1 MFDLVHKNKRIIQVV
16 LALIMLPF
24 AFFGIDSYFRNREG
38 AEAVA
43 TFAGHAITQQ
53 EFGQALRERQEML
66 QQVAGGR
73 ADVSQLDSPEL
84 RHAVLDNMIQQRLL
98 LDRAQR
104 SGMIVSERQLQ
115 GAIGEIPAFQD
126 NGKFSYTQYERLL
139 KSQNLTPVQFEARVR
154 QQIIMQQLDD
164 VFADS
169 NFVPRA
175 VAERVT
181 RIAEQQREVSQAV
194 VAAER
199 FVPQVKIE
207 EGDAKKHYESHQEE
221 FRIPEQV
228 RVEYVTLSLDQLAAQ
243 AKVDQE
249 EVKKFY
255 EANRK
260 QFEVK
265 ESRQASHILIT
276 ADPAGGADAKQK
288 AQARAEEIYRQV
300 KAKPDSFADLAK
312 KSSQDPGSAE
322 KGGDLGYFTRGAM
335 VKAFDDAVF
344 KMKPGEIS
352 PPVESEYGYHII
364 KLTGVRPGRTSSP
377 EEVGAKLEGEVKK
390 QIASRQYADL
400 AEKLNNLVFEQSD
413 SLKPAAELLRVAAR
427 QSGWI
432 TRTQA
437 QEQMLNSPRLLQSVF
452 SDEVLNS
459 KRNTEAIEVASGT
472 LVAARVIDHKP
483 ASVKPFDEV
492 RAAIVKT
499 LTAQRAAQ
507 LAAQEGRQQLEN
519 LKQGKP
525 AQLSFAA
532 PHLVNRADAKAL
544 PEAAMRRL
552 FKTSVARLPA
562 YAGVETPQ
570 GDYIVLKITRVI
582 EQEKVPL
589 DKQNA
594 LAGSIEQAS
603 SQAQLTA
610 YVMQLRQKAD
620 VKVKQ
625 DLIEKKNP

>member
-1 MFDLVHKNKRIIQVV
+1 MFDLVHKNKRVIQVV
-16 LALIMLPF
+16 LALVMLPF

-43 TFAGHAITQQ
+43 TFEGYSITQQ

-66 QQVAGGR
+66 QQLSGGR
-73 ADVSQLDSPEL
+73 ADASQLDSPEL

-104 SGMIVSERQLQ
+104 SGMTVSERQLQ
-115 GAIGEIPAFQD
+115 SAIAEIPAFQE
-126 NGKFSYTQYERLL
+126 NGKFSFDQYERLL
-139 KSQNLTPVQFEARVR
+139 RSQNMTPLQFEARLR

-164 VFADS
+164 AFADS

-194 VAAER
+194 IAAER
-199 FVPQVKIE
+199 FVPQVKLE
-207 EGDAKKHYESHQEE
+207 DGEVKKYYESHQEE

-228 RVEYVTLSLDQLAAQ
+228 RVEYVTLSMEQLAAQ
-243 AKVDQE
+243 AKVDPE
-249 EVKKFY
+249 EIKKFY

-288 AQARAEEIYRQV
+288 AKKRADEIYQQV
-300 KAKPDSFADLAK
+300 KAKPDSFAELAK
-312 KSSQDPGSAE
+312 KNSQDPGSAE
-322 KGGDLGYFTRGAM
+322 KGGDLGFFTRGSM

-344 KMKPGEIS
+344 NMKPGEIS

-364 KLTGVRPGRTSSP
+364 KLTNVRSGRTSSP

-413 SLKPAAELLRVAAR
+413 SLKPAAELLHAPAR

-432 TRTQA
+432 TRGQA
-437 QEQMLNSPRLLQSVF
+437 QEQLLNNPRLLQAIF
-452 SDEVLNS
+452 SEEVLNN
-459 KRNTEAIEVASGT
+459 KRNTEAIEAAPGT
-472 LVAARVIDHKP
+472 LVAARVLEHKP
-483 ASVKPFDEV
+483 TSIKPFDDV

-499 LTAQRAAQ
+499 LTSQRAAQ

-519 LKQGKP
+519 VKQGKP
-525 AQLSFAA
+525 AQLAWSA
-532 PHLVNRADAKAL
+532 PRLVSRADAKAL
-544 PEAAMRRL
+544 PDAAMKRL
-552 FKTSVARLPA
+552 FKTPVAQLPA
-562 YAGVETPQ
+562 YTGVETPQ
-570 GDYIVLKITRVI
+570 GDYIALKITRVV
-582 EQEKVPL
+582 EPEKVAL

-594 LAGSIEQAS
+594 LATSIEQAS

-610 YVMQLRQKAD
+610 YVAGLRQKAD

-625 DLIEKKNP
+625 DLIEKKQ

>member
-1 MFDLVHKNKRIIQVV
+1 MFDLVHKNKRIIQII

-38 AEAVA
+38 ADAVA
-43 TFAGHAITQQ
+43 TFDGHSITQQ

-66 QQVAGGR
+66 RQLSGGR
-73 ADVSQLDSPEL
+73 ADASQLDNPEL
-84 RHAVLDNMIQQRLL
+84 RYAVLDNMIQQRLL

-104 SGMIVSERQLQ
+104 SGMMVSERQLQ
-115 GAIGEIPAFQD
+115 AVIGEIPAFQE
-126 NGKFSYTQYERLL
+126 NGKFSYAQYERLL

-164 VFADS
+164 AFSDS

-181 RIAEQQREVSQAV
+181 RIAEQQREVSEAVIPSGRFIAQA
-194 VAAER
+194 
-199 FVPQVKIE
+199 KLE
-207 EGDAKKHYESHQEE
+207 EGAAKKYYDSHQEE

-228 RVEYVTLSLDQLAAQ
+228 RVEYVTLSMDQLAAQ
-243 AKVDQE
+243 AKVDPE

-260 QFEVK
+260 QFEVP

-276 ADPAGGADAKQK
+276 VDPAAGAEAKQK
-288 AQARAEEIYRQV
+288 AKARAEEIYQQV
-300 KAKPDSFADLAK
+300 KARPDRFAELAK
-312 KSSQDPGSAE
+312 KYSQDPGSAE
-322 KGGDLGYFTRGAM
+322 KGGDLGFFTRGSM

-364 KLTGVRPGRTSSP
+364 RLTNVRPARTSSP

-390 QIASRQYADL
+390 QIAARQYAEL

-413 SLKPAAELLRVAAR
+413 SLKPAAELLHSQVR

-432 TRTQA
+432 TRNQA
-437 QEQMLNSPRLLQSVF
+437 QEPQLNNPRLLQAIF
-452 SDEVLNS
+452 SDDVLNN
-459 KRNTEAIEVASGT
+459 KRNTEAIEVGPGT
-472 LVAARVIDHKP
+472 LVAARVVEHKP
-483 ASVKPFDEV
+483 TAIRPFDEV
-492 RAAIVKT
+492 SSGIVKT

-525 AQLSFAA
+525 AQLNWTA
-532 PHLVNRADAKAL
+532 PQLVSRADTKKLSDAVMK
-544 PEAAMRRL
+544 RL
-552 FKTSVARLPA
+552 FKASVAQLPA
-562 YAGVETPQ
+562 YAGVEGPN
-570 GDYIVLKITRVI
+570 GDYILLKITKVV
-582 EQEKVPL
+582 EPEKVPL

-594 LAGSIEQAS
+594 LAASIEQAL
-603 SQAQLTA
+603 SQAEMTA
-610 YVMQLRQKAD
+610 YVSQLRQKAD
-620 VKVKQ
+620 VKIKQ
-625 DLIEKKNP
+625 DLIEKKQ